1 MTSILSAHDDSS
13 VLRELAIH
21 SCVDSDDERLPL
33 KKPKRSS
40 SSDNLD
46 VSPNQEVLR
55 DAVNA
60 MKKKAQNADVM
71 AAAQLR
77 LAERRDHREE
87 LEAKT
92 RLDIEKRKQKV
103 EEMKV
108 QNERYTIALG
118 MMASDNQVVKARGEA
133 IFKELSDAGF

>member
-1 MTSILSAHDDSS
+1 
-13 VLRELAIH
+13 
-21 SCVDSDDERLPL
+21 
-33 KKPKRSS
+33 
-40 SSDNLD
+40 
-46 VSPNQEVLR
+46 
-55 DAVNA
+55 
-60 MKKKAQNADVM
+60 M